1 MFLNLEKKYVN
12 LPNGE
17 RYAYIEKGE
26 GDKVVLLIHGNN
38 ASSIHYEPLYREFP
52 EGYRVIA
59 PDLRGFGDSSYNKPF
74 DTIHEIADDVA
85 LFLKELGVT
94 SAYVVGWSFG
104 GCVSQSL
111 AARYPALVEKLV
123 LLSSGSVKGYPIF
136 KKDSMGQSKVGEVY
150 ESKEEL
156 ALDPITVVPLL
167 DIERKNDTKMMGVI
181 WNYTIYTSKSQKRP
195 DEDASEVFLLESC
208 KERCLVDADW
218 ALMRYNITDTT
229 SFYAPGEDLAKDI
242 KCPVLAVNGE
252 DDIVVP
258 EIMTS
263 ENRQA
268 IPSLKQ
274 VYYADCGHS
283 VMVDQPAR
291 FLQDLLEFIG

>member
-1 MFLNLEKKYVN
+1 MFLNLEKKFVE
-12 LPNGE
+12 LENGE
-17 RYAYIEKGE
+17 KYAYIEKGE

-52 EGYRVIA
+52 EGYRVVA
-59 PDLRGFGDSSYNKPF
+59 PDLRGFGDSSYNKSF
-74 DTIHEIADDVA
+74 DTIHEIADDVVLFMKA
-85 LFLKELGVT
+85 LGIK
-94 SAYVVGWSFG
+94 SANVVGWSFG
-104 GCVSQSL
+104 GCVAQSL

-136 KKDSMGQSKVGEVY
+136 KKDDMGQNKVGEIY
-150 ESKEEL
+150 ASKEEL
-156 ALDPITVVPLL
+156 ALDPITVLPLL
-167 DIERKNDTKMMGVI
+167 AIESKNDTKTMEVI

-218 ALMRYNITDTT
+218 ALMNYNITDTT
-229 SFYAPGEDLAKDI
+229 SFYAPGENLAKDI
-242 KCPVLAVNGE
+242 TCPVLAVNGE
-252 DDIVVP
+252 EDIVVP

-291 FLQDLLEFIG
+291 FLQDLIEFIG

>member
-1 MFLNLEKKYVN
+1 MFLNLEKKFVE
-12 LPNGE
+12 LENGE
-17 RYAYIEKGE
+17 KYAYIEKGE

-52 EGYRVIA
+52 EGYRVVA
-59 PDLRGFGDSSYNKPF
+59 PDLRGFGDSTYNKPF
-74 DTIHEIADDVA
+74 NTIHEIADDVVSFMKA
-85 LFLKELGVT
+85 LGIK
-94 SAYVVGWSFG
+94 SANVVGWSFG
-104 GCVSQSL
+104 GCVAQSL

-136 KKDSMGQSKVGEVY
+136 KKDAMGQNKVGEIY
-150 ESKEEL
+150 ATKEEL
-156 ALDPITVVPLL
+156 ALDPITVIPLL
-167 DIERKNDTKMMGVI
+167 TIESKNDTKNMEVI

-218 ALMRYNITDTT
+218 ALMNYNITDTT
-229 SFYAPGEDLAKDI
+229 SFYAPGENIAKDI
-242 KCPVLAVNGE
+242 TCPVLAVNGE
-252 DDIVVP
+252 EDIVVP

-268 IPSLKQ
+268 IPSIKQ

-283 VMVDQPAR
+283 VMVDQPAK
-291 FLQDLLEFIG
+291 FLEDLIAFIG

>member
-1 MFLNLEKKYVN
+1 MFLNLEKKFVE
-12 LPNGE
+12 LGNGE
-17 RYAYIEKGE
+17 KYAYIEKGE

-74 DTIHEIADDVA
+74 DTIHQIADDVV
-85 LFLKELGVT
+85 LFMKKLGIT
-94 SAYVVGWSFG
+94 SANVVGWSFG
-104 GCVSQSL
+104 GCVAQSL

-136 KKDSMGQSKVGEVY
+136 KKDAMGQNKVGEIY
-150 ESKEEL
+150 SSKEEL
-156 ALDPITVVPLL
+156 ALDPITVLPLL
-167 DIERKNDTKMMGVI
+167 AIESKKDTKNMEII

-195 DEDASEVFLLESC
+195 DEDASEIFLLESC

-218 ALMRYNITDTT
+218 ALMNYNITDTT
-229 SFYAPGEDLAKDI
+229 SFYAPGENIAKDI
-242 KCPVLAVNGE
+242 TCPVLAVNGE
-252 DDIVVP
+252 EDIVVP
-258 EIMTS
+258 EIMIS

-283 VMVDQPAR
+283 VMVDQPAK
-291 FLQDLLEFIG
+291 FLEDLLSFIG